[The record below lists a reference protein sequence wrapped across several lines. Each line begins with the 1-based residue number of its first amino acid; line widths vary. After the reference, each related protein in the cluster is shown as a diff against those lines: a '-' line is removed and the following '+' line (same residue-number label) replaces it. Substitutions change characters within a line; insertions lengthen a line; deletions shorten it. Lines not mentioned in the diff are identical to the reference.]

1 MREYFKNFD
10 YAHRG
15 LFTKDGRIP
24 ENSLTA
30 FKNAVTSLRTQ
41 YNEKFYYFAFVFDEG
56 LHPYISAWSY
66 EAYEKSVIENQIN
79 EEDKTWW
86 KWDYADSPY
95 AVYGYDE
102 FFFEVNKLLDE
113 RTKKL
118 SVDDL
123 YDIEWD
129 IRISSMEEVLRRLD
143 KEGFFGVGEIRK
155 DVIINV
161 EVAPPDSNE
170 YERAI
175 RLNPQTVLL
184 YEYLET
190 CEWEEIKKIHL

>member
-1 MREYFKNFD
+1 MYDEKLME
-10 YAHRG
+10 A
-15 LFTKDGRIP
+15 LK
-24 ENSLTA
+24 TA

-190 CEWEEIKKIHL
+190 CE